1 MSDRPGCGCLGAFAG
16 PAVTLAFFA
25 SVPLQL
31 GLCLYLGY
39 TRIYGPMSAA
49 PGARDGMGL
58 ILVLGAVAVGSCVAT
73 AILAAVE
80 WSLLKR
86 VLPWWEP
93 PDLEP

>member
-1 MSDRPGCGCLGAFAG
+1 MSDRPGCGCLGALAG

-25 SVPLQL
+25 SVLLQF

-39 TRIYGPMSAA
+39 TRVYAPMSAA

-58 ILVLGAVAVGSCVAT
+58 ILVMGAVFAGSLVAT

-80 WSLLKR
+80 WSILKQA
-86 VLPWWEP
+86 VPWWEP